1 MPRCK
6 KVRCCRT
13 LNGEYI
19 FKPNGI
25 PLSETEIIEI
35 EIDELEALRLCDY
48 EGKNQIE
55 TAEIMKVSRGTIQRL
70 LNSGRKKILEGL
82 LYQQSIK
89 LKNTHLEYTK
99 ENIGDDTMSNEILRV
114 GFPTNDEITV
124 EEHFGHCAKFAVFS
138 IEDGK
143 VVKKEILVAPEHAP
157 GVFPKFI
164 TANNINVVIT
174 GGMGQRAIDLIKAN
188 GGEVI
193 LGACGNIEDVL
204 KVYLEGELYSKG
216 SACTHHHH
224 DHE

>member
-89 LKNTHLEYTK
+89 LKNTHLEL
-99 ENIGDDTMSNEILRV
+99 S
-114 GFPTNDEITV
+114 
-124 EEHFGHCAKFAVFS
+124 
-138 IEDGK
+138 
-143 VVKKEILVAPEHAP
+143 
-157 GVFPKFI
+157 
-164 TANNINVVIT
+164 
-174 GGMGQRAIDLIKAN
+174 LIH
-188 GGEVI
+188 I
-193 LGACGNIEDVL
+193 
-204 KVYLEGELYSKG
+204 
-216 SACTHHHH
+216 
-224 DHE
+224 